1 MSDIIVTQSNK
12 EKMWWEED
20 AGFFGKLYKEA
31 DDSTQTFFEGENNL
45 VQRTNKEVDGV
56 INLCGLKSGQYL
68 IDCPCGYGRHSVAL
82 RKKGINVIGIDVNEE
97 HLSIA
102 RQHAEV
108 QNSDVIFK
116 KDDMRTFKVERQ
128 VDVLINMFYSFGFFS
143 DEENV
148 NAARNFYD
156 ALKEGGK
163 FLMHTMITVP
173 AFGDGRIPLEE
184 KRKLQSGR
192 TLVSKRRFN
201 HITKREEGIWS
212 LLNENNE
219 EISLRPYDVRIYT
232 DIEFKELCLEA
243 GFSKVEIYGDWDG
256 SPYNDN
262 STYLIVVAEK

>member
-1 MSDIIVTQSNK
+1 MFDLAKDNK
-12 EKMWWEED
+12 EKMWWEEG
-20 AGFFGKLYKEA
+20 AGFFGELYKEA
-31 DDSTQTFFEGENNL
+31 DDSMQTFFEGGNDLE
-45 VQRTNKEVDGV
+45 QRTNKEIEGV
-56 INLCGLKSGQYL
+56 INLCGLTSGQYL

-82 RKKGINVIGIDVNEE
+82 RNKDINVTGIDVNDE

-102 RQHAEV
+102 RRHAIL

-116 KDDMRTFKVERQ
+116 KDDMRTFKVDDK

-143 DEENV
+143 DEENINV
-148 NAARNFYD
+148 ARNFYD
-156 ALKEGGK
+156 ALKDGGK

-184 KRKLQSGR
+184 KRKLKSGR

-212 LLNENNE
+212 LLNEENK

-232 DIEFKELCLEA
+232 AIEFQDLCFKA
-243 GFSKVEIYGDWDG
+243 GFSKVNLYGDWDG
-256 SPYNDN
+256 SSYNDD

>member
-1 MSDIIVTQSNK
+1 
-12 EKMWWEED
+12 
-20 AGFFGKLYKEA
+20 
-31 DDSTQTFFEGENNL
+31 
-45 VQRTNKEVDGV
+45 
-56 INLCGLKSGQYL
+56 
-68 IDCPCGYGRHSVAL
+68 
-82 RKKGINVIGIDVNEE
+82 
-97 HLSIA
+97 
-102 RQHAEV
+102 
-108 QNSDVIFK
+108 
-116 KDDMRTFKVERQ
+116 
-128 VDVLINMFYSFGFFS
+128 
-143 DEENV
+143 
-148 NAARNFYD
+148 
-156 ALKEGGK
+156 
-163 FLMHTMITVP
+163 MHTMITVP

-219 EISLRPYDVRIYT
+219 EISLKPYDVRIYT

>member
-20 AGFFGKLYKEA
+20 AGFFGELYKEA

-102 RQHAEV
+102 RRHAEV

-128 VDVLINMFYSFGFFS
+128 VDVLVNMFYSFGFFS

-156 ALKEGGK
+156 A
-163 FLMHTMITVP
+163 
-173 AFGDGRIPLEE
+173 
-184 KRKLQSGR
+184 
-192 TLVSKRRFN
+192 
-201 HITKREEGIWS
+201 
-212 LLNENNE
+212 
-219 EISLRPYDVRIYT
+219 
-232 DIEFKELCLEA
+232 
-243 GFSKVEIYGDWDG
+243 
-256 SPYNDN
+256 
-262 STYLIVVAEK
+262 